1 MKKIVTILMLCFGGI
16 LSAQSYHI
24 GDLYTAPDGS
34 QGIVFYLFPDNS
46 GGWVVALNDVSS
58 GCAWGT
64 NDDISGLE
72 NLNPA
77 AAQGLQVD
85 TAGYSN
91 TQIIRA
97 FQNNNTTYAAGQ
109 VDFNHGWVLPSTA
122 QLTILFA
129 QIPFITSA
137 ITAAG
142 GTEMTT
148 DGYWSSTEFS
158 DSQAWRMRFGDG
170 YLQVAGKSSSFR
182 VRAVRSFSYSGVQA
196 QTLSYL
202 WNTGAT
208 TSAIAV
214 SPVQTTTYTV
224 TVSMSGGNSGTA
236 QQTVVV
242 NTASNTETTVSA
254 CGSYEWNGQTY
265 TESGDYTVV
274 YPGPGGCDSVTTL
287 HLTISDQPE
296 AIITSSAETICASG
310 EVTLDVTLSSMHIP
324 YVNIGDILCT
334 DNSIVKPSDWPVEG
348 KTAMGIVFYVDN
360 TGEHGWVVHLQ
371 DQGMNIAWS
380 VNNVDIPSL
389 TNYYSITYSVLSD
402 LDGYANTQ
410 KIRAYGD
417 ASTFPAAYSV
427 DFNNGWYLPAIGQMR
442 LLYSEL
448 ITINNSLQK
457 VGGTQF
463 PLNSNFFY
471 WTSTEYDSGNA
482 WNMNGYGSIG
492 YTSKVFNE
500 RIRSVRSF

>member
-1 MKKIVTILMLCFGGI
+1 
-16 LSAQSYHI
+16 
-24 GDLYTAPDGS
+24 
-34 QGIVFYLFPDNS
+34 
-46 GGWVVALNDVSS
+46 
-58 GCAWGT
+58 
-64 NDDISGLE
+64 
-72 NLNPA
+72 
-77 AAQGLQVD
+77 
-85 TAGYSN
+85 
-91 TQIIRA
+91 
-97 FQNNNTTYAAGQ
+97 
-109 VDFNHGWVLPSTA
+109 
-122 QLTILFA
+122 
-129 QIPFITSA
+129 
-137 ITAAG
+137 
-142 GTEMTT
+142 
-148 DGYWSSTEFS
+148 
-158 DSQAWRMRFGDG
+158 
-170 YLQVAGKSSSFR
+170 
-182 VRAVRSFSYSGVQA
+182 
-196 QTLSYL
+196 
-202 WNTGAT
+202 
-208 TSAIAV
+208 
-214 SPVQTTTYTV
+214 
-224 TVSMSGGNSGTA
+224 
-236 QQTVVV
+236 
-242 NTASNTETTVSA
+242 
-254 CGSYEWNGQTY
+254 
-265 TESGDYTVV
+265 
-274 YPGPGGCDSVTTL
+274 
-287 HLTISDQPE
+287 
-296 AIITSSAETICASG
+296 
-310 EVTLDVTLSSMHIP
+310 MHIP

-427 DFNNGWYLPAIGQMR
+427 DFNNGWYLPAIGHMR